1 MTCNHGDNALQWR
14 AGGLAASKASGTRWQ
29 WQGPFRNEGAGAE
42 VLFLDPSGVLKKPLR
57 QRQPVLSADLLPTE
71 QEVQA
76 EIAKLA
82 KVNAKTAISKQS
94 ARERKTDAGACLY
107 FPPSY
112 FLSASF
118 IYCYLTS
125 CLPHVYLVRT
135 CLFTSCLPVFLPLLP
150 HVYLLLLTYRT
161 EGKAEE
167 GEEKKKKTPEKPS
180 GKKPKS
186 ADASG
191 GKPSGK
197 KPKSA
202 DASAAAP
209 PEGSSSGA
217 ASSSSGAAAS
227 SSSKAVELVHLRH
240 VFTSCLP
247 LHYID
252 TSALP
257 HVYLTLHRVYLTS
270 PLVCLTGGS
279 RS

>member
-1 MTCNHGDNALQWR
+1 M
-14 AGGLAASKASGTRWQ
+14 LACTS
-29 WQGPFRNEGAGAE
+29 
-42 VLFLDPSGVLKKPLR
+42 LPLTSS
-57 QRQPVLSADLLPTE
+57 L
-71 QEVQA
+71 
-76 EIAKLA
+76 
-82 KVNAKTAISKQS
+82 
-94 ARERKTDAGACLY
+94 
-107 FPPSY
+107 
-112 FLSASF
+112 ASF

-202 DASAAAP
+202 DALGGKRSGKKPKSADASAAAP

-227 SSSKAVELVHLRH
+227 SSSNAVELVHLRH

-257 HVYLTLHRVYLTS
+257 HVYLTLHRVYHFTS
-270 PLVCLTGGS
+270 CVPYRRQPQLSRVCEMLWRSSNPLSAKKKRYRRRLKPTD
-279 RS
+279 RF